1 MSKDIEITVS
11 ANSFA
16 DTIEKLINEYGN
28 EVNEACR
35 TVIKRVSQ
43 QTVKELKKTSP
54 RRTGTRKAGAY
65 AKSWAYKPV
74 KVSGRITEYT
84 IYNKKPGLTHLL
96 ENGHGGKSPASAK
109 PHVKPAEDFA
119 IKELERQII
128 EELEK

>member
-35 TVIKRVSQ
+35 TVIKRVSH

-54 RRTGTRKAGAY
+54 RKTGAY

-109 PHVKPAEDFA
+109 PHIKPAEDFA